1 MSSCLKKIAVFSI
14 LLMTLVL
21 FCLFQLNSLE
31 YGRKILSLSGNIL
44 EDEMFRTFSVSELN
58 YEYLMTLAEMDSE
71 RFSEYAA
78 VVYLEE
84 GFSLSEKKA
93 YQYSERQLES
103 DRKKL
108 TSLKADAYDEMV
120 SAFQAVFSD
129 LKCFP
134 VRDFTDET
142 GTYTVSYENGWMDPR
157 SYGGKRSHEG
167 TDLMAEKNERGLYQI
182 VSATDGV
189 VEKIGWLPQGGY
201 RIGIH
206 STHGAYF
213 YYAHLAEYAKDFA
226 IGEEVKA
233 GTILGLMGDSGYGDE
248 GTVGQFPVHLH
259 FGIYL
264 TDKEGKEVSINPYY
278 VLEILRNSEVFH

>member
-1 MSSCLKKIAVFSI
+1 MRSYLKRIAVFSI
-14 LLMTLVL
+14 LLIMLVL
-21 FCLFQLNSLE
+21 FCMLQLNALE

-44 EDEMFRTFSVSELN
+44 GDEMFRTFSVSELN
-58 YEYLMTLAEMDSE
+58 YEYLMTLADWNPE

-84 GFSLSEKKA
+84 DFSLSEKEA
-93 YQYSERQLES
+93 YRYSERQLES

-134 VRDFTDET
+134 VQDFTDET
-142 GTYTVSYENGWMDPR
+142 GTYTVSYENCWMDPR

-167 TDLMAEKNERGLYQI
+167 TDLMAEKNERGLYPI

-189 VEKIGWLPQGGY
+189 VEKIGWLPQGG
-201 RIGIH
+201 
-206 STHGAYF
+206 
-213 YYAHLAEYAKDFA
+213 
-226 IGEEVKA
+226 
-233 GTILGLMGDSGYGDE
+233 
-248 GTVGQFPVHLH
+248 
-259 FGIYL
+259 
-264 TDKEGKEVSINPYY
+264 
-278 VLEILRNSEVFH
+278 